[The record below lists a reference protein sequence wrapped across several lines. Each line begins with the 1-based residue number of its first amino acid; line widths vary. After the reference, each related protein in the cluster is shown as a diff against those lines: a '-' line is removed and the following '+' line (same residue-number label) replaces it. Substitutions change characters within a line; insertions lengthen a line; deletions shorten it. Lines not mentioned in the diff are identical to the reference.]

1 MHTIVKL
8 LFFLIDR
15 GFPSPCFDFEIFCW
29 IAGEPCQVVSPA
41 SWSDHMLPIK
51 AEDHVAGQQLNV
63 RKTAQHVF
71 SNGINCYSNEAPMEE
86 QVHTFSILSHSEC
99 LHAAA
104 SLPSMLF

>member
-1 MHTIVKL
+1 
-8 LFFLIDR
+8 
-15 GFPSPCFDFEIFCW
+15 
-29 IAGEPCQVVSPA
+29 
-41 SWSDHMLPIK
+41 MLPIK

-104 SLPSMLF
+104 SLPSMLFQAMNHHKDSWLNPKATPNENARQFNVMEQNYLSDFQNGAMG